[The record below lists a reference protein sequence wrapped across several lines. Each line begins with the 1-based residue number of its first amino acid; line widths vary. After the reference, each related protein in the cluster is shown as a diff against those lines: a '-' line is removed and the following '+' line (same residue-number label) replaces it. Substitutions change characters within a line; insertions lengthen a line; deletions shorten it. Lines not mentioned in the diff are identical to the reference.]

1 MLVSYGKHVY
11 PTLYSRPPPLS
22 IQARELKLPEFQL
35 RILCDEWGKLDR
47 DATYLLPV
55 HQLPLLWQ
63 TVSREED

>member
-1 MLVSYGKHVY
+1 MSYTV
-11 PTLYSRPPPLS
+11 LS
-22 IQARELKLPEFQL
+22 TPIQARELKLPEFQL